1 MEERKESEVDL
12 VDLFRYLKKKIALIL
27 TVTILFAA
35 GGYLGTKL
43 FGKPVYQ
50 TSITLYF
57 QTNIS
62 GGGLNYTDMQ
72 VATLLTRDGMN
83 LIKSR
88 SITTQVIQELGLD
101 MTHETLCGK
110 INVIE
115 PETATR
121 VMTLTVKDGDPQ
133 RAADIANAIGKYAT
147 QTIRSIM
154 AVDAVK
160 IVDPAIVPEKPIGPS
175 STKNGILFGAGAMMV
190 TIGVLCALRVMS
202 RTIRTEEDVE
212 RYLKLSVMGAIP
224 VIPGTE
230 KRPKAKRMPQLW
242 GKPKQTRK

>member
-1 MEERKESEVDL
+1 MEERNESEVDML
-12 VDLFRYLKKKIALIL
+12 ELFRYLKKKIALIL
-27 TVTILFAA
+27 VVTVLFTAM
-35 GGYLGTKL
+35 GYLGTKL

-50 TSITLYF
+50 ASITLYF

-62 GGGLNYTDMQ
+62 GSGLNYTDMQ

-88 SITTQVIQELGLD
+88 SITDQVIRELRLD
-101 MTHETLCGK
+101 MTHEALCKK
-110 INVIE
+110 IDIIE

-121 VMTLTVKDGDPQ
+121 VMTLTVTDGDPQ
-133 RAADIANAIGKYAT
+133 QAADIANAIGKYAT
-147 QTIRSIM
+147 QTIKSIM

-160 IVDPAIVPEKPIGPS
+160 IVDSAIVPEKPVGPS
-175 STKNGILFGAGAMMV
+175 STRNGILFGAGAMMATV
-190 TIGVLCALRVMS
+190 GVLCVMQVMS

-212 RYLKLSVMGAIP
+212 RYLKLSVMGTIP

-230 KRPKAKRMPQLW
+230 KRTQMKRLTKLW
-242 GKPKQTRK
+242 GKPKQARK

>member
-12 VDLFRYLKKKIALIL
+12 LDLFHYLKKKIALIL
-27 TVTILFAA
+27 IVTILFAA
-35 GGYLGTKL
+35 VGYLGTKL

-62 GGGLNYTDMQ
+62 GDGINYTDMQ

-83 LIKSR
+83 LIESR
-88 SITTQVIQELGLD
+88 SITDRVIQELGLN
-101 MTHETLCGK
+101 MSHETLCNK

-121 VMTLTVKDGDPQ
+121 VMTLTVTDSDPQ
-133 RAADIANAIGKYAT
+133 RAADIANAIGKHAT
-147 QTIRSIM
+147 QTIQSIM
-154 AVDAVK
+154 AIDAVK
-160 IVDPAIVPEKPIGPS
+160 IVDPAIVPERPIGPNAKS
-175 STKNGILFGAGAMMV
+175 RGILFGGGAMLV
-190 TIGVLCALRVMS
+190 TVGVLCVLRAMS

-212 RYLKLSVMGAIP
+212 RYLKLSVMGTIP
-224 VIPGTE
+224 VIPGSE
-230 KRPKAKRMPQLW
+230 KRTKAKRLTKMW
-242 GKPKQTRK
+242 GKPKQARK

>member
-1 MEERKESEVDL
+1 M
-12 VDLFRYLKKKIALIL
+12 
-27 TVTILFAA
+27 FAVV
-35 GGYLGTKL
+35 GYLGTML

-62 GGGLNYTDMQ
+62 GDGVNYTDMQ

-88 SITTQVIQELGLD
+88 SITDQVIQELGLN
-101 MTHETLCGK
+101 MSHETLSQK
-110 INVIE
+110 IKVIE
-115 PETATR
+115 PDTATR
-121 VMTLTVKDGDPQ
+121 VMTLTVTDGDPQ

-147 QTIRSIM
+147 KTLQSIM

-160 IVDPAIVPEKPIGPS
+160 IVDPAIVPAKPIGPNA
-175 STKNGILFGAGAMMV
+175 KRNGILFGAGAMLATVGMLC
-190 TIGVLCALRVMS
+190 VLRAMS

-212 RYLKLSVMGAIP
+212 RYLKLSVMGTIP
-224 VIPGTE
+224 MIPSIE
-230 KRPKAKRMPQLW
+230 RRAKAKRLTKLW
-242 GKPKQTRK
+242 GKPKQARK

>member
-12 VDLFRYLKKKIALIL
+12 VDLFHYLKKKIALIL

-35 GGYLGTKL
+35 VGYLGTKL

-50 TSITLYF
+50 TTLTLYF

-62 GGGLNYTDMQ
+62 GDGVNYTDMQ

-88 SITTQVIQELGLD
+88 SITTQVIQELGLN
-101 MTHETLCGK
+101 MSHETLSKK
-110 INVIE
+110 IKVIE

-121 VMTLTVKDGDPQ
+121 VMTLTVTDSDPQ

-147 QTIRSIM
+147 RTMQSVM

-175 STKNGILFGAGAMMV
+175 STKNGILFGAGAMLV
-190 TIGVLCALRVMS
+190 TVGLLCALRAMS

-230 KRPKAKRMPQLW
+230 KRMKAKRLTKLW
-242 GKPKQTRK
+242 GKPKQARK